1 VPTNRREVSGTILA
15 LVFGLAIALVD
26 SRPTWDDTGITAAAL
41 FACAG
46 LAAIVAGRRPWLIAL
61 LVGLPTPLLEM
72 PARGPAAFIAV
83 AIAAIGALSGFLAAR
98 LGQPDRPARG

>member
-1 VPTNRREVSGTILA
+1 MSTNRREAWGSILA
-15 LVFGLAIALVD
+15 LGSGLSIAVVD

-41 FACAG
+41 FASAA

-83 AIAAIGALSGFLAAR
+83 AIAAIGTLCGFLAGRLAR
-98 LGQPDRPARG
+98 PDRPAGD